1 MAAEYKNQGYGNQRY
16 GWKRAAAVFLA
27 AICILTSAAVIS
39 PMRAQAAVQPQ
50 INGHSLIAENEN
62 YALYMNEEY
71 LSIIVLDKETG
82 AYMESAVSNDDG
94 KNNATWSAA
103 MRSALLLT
111 VIYGITDTQQADL
124 INDEVTKE
132 ITYTDNGFSAKVY
145 WTKYQ
150 FGMTLEVSLTEDGV
164 VALIPD
170 ESIVEDGDDYFI
182 GTISV
187 YPYMGHTYLDEKE
200 GYMFIPDGNGAL
212 IYLENKEGR
221 FRSGFTGMIYGDDPG
236 FDRPSTSNL
245 LWDDFNIINDANKVF
260 APVYGMAHTGEG
272 IAYLAV
278 VEKGAERA
286 SIIANPNGANVDYN
300 RIYARFT
307 QRLVYTQYNSNNSSS
322 AFQTPEGA
330 RSHSDLQVHWIFLRE
345 ENANYCGMAN
355 AYRDYLMERGDLTA
369 AADNSYNTRVD
380 FLGTER
386 ESWVVGTSAV
396 VMTTVDDIREIYEDL
411 KTQGVTDILTVYKGW
426 QKGGL
431 YNLPISSYKADS
443 KIGGTGDLTSL
454 VKDSAAEGI
463 EIYLYNDALRLNPSE
478 SGSVFNVVKQV
489 NKRRF
494 SESTYKEVYEEFLY
508 MIPSRTKT
516 LLNQFVK
523 SYTKK
528 GVDQL
533 ALAGITDTLYSH
545 YYDNVFYS
553 RYDTA
558 EEYDSILSEVSGKA
572 KLVMEQPF
580 AYLWKYADAFLDM
593 PLYTSNYM
601 YEDESVPFLSIVL
614 KGVMPMY
621 SEYVN
626 FEANKKE
633 FFLKMVET
641 GTFPSFYITKESSS
655 DLVNTNSSDI
665 YSSQYEVYRDTMIT
679 YAQELSS
686 INEKV
691 EGAYITGHEIRDNG
705 VTVVTYGN
713 GVKIYLNYGNDQAQ
727 ADGYTIEGMSIKVV
741 DQ

>member
-236 FDRPSTSNL
+236 FARPSTSNL

-601 YEDESVPFLSIVL
+601 
-614 KGVMPMY
+614 
-621 SEYVN
+621 
-626 FEANKKE
+626 
-633 FFLKMVET
+633 
-641 GTFPSFYITKESSS
+641 
-655 DLVNTNSSDI
+655 
-665 YSSQYEVYRDTMIT
+665 
-679 YAQELSS
+679 
-686 INEKV
+686 
-691 EGAYITGHEIRDNG
+691 
-705 VTVVTYGN
+705 
-713 GVKIYLNYGNDQAQ
+713 
-727 ADGYTIEGMSIKVV
+727 
-741 DQ
+741 

>member
-1 MAAEYKNQGYGNQRY
+1 MAAKI
-16 GWKRAAAVFLA
+16 KKTIAIFLTAVCLLA
-27 AICILTSAAVIS
+27 SVTVFA
-39 PMRAQAAVQPQ
+39 PMRAQAAQDQ
-50 INGHSLIAENEN
+50 INGHSLIAENDH

-71 LSIIVLDKETG
+71 LSIIVQDKATG
-82 AYMESAVSNDDG
+82 AYMESAVSYDDN

-103 MRSALLLT
+103 MRSALVLT

-124 INDEVTKE
+124 INDEVTKD

-145 WTKYQ
+145 WSKYK
-150 FGMTLEVSLTEDGV
+150 FGMTLEVELTEDGV
-164 VALIPD
+164 IASVPD
-170 ESIVEDGDDYFI
+170 ESIVEDGEDYFI

-187 YPYMGHTYLDEKE
+187 YPYLGHSYLDQKE

-236 FDRPSTSNL
+236 FARPSTSNL

>member
-1 MAAEYKNQGYGNQRY
+1 M
-16 GWKRAAAVFLA
+16 
-27 AICILTSAAVIS
+27 
-39 PMRAQAAVQPQ
+39 
-50 INGHSLIAENEN
+50 
-62 YALYMNEEY
+62 
-71 LSIIVLDKETG
+71 
-82 AYMESAVSNDDG
+82 
-94 KNNATWSAA
+94 
-103 MRSALLLT
+103 
-111 VIYGITDTQQADL
+111 
-124 INDEVTKE
+124 
-132 ITYTDNGFSAKVY
+132 
-145 WTKYQ
+145 
-150 FGMTLEVSLTEDGV
+150 
-164 VALIPD
+164 
-170 ESIVEDGDDYFI
+170 
-182 GTISV
+182 
-187 YPYMGHTYLDEKE
+187 
-200 GYMFIPDGNGAL
+200 
-212 IYLENKEGR
+212 
-221 FRSGFTGMIYGDDPG
+221 
-236 FDRPSTSNL
+236 
-245 LWDDFNIINDANKVF
+245 
-260 APVYGMAHTGEG
+260 
-272 IAYLAV
+272 
-278 VEKGAERA
+278 
-286 SIIANPNGANVDYN
+286 DYN

-601 YEDESVPFLSIVL
+601 YEDESVPFLS
-614 KGVMPMY
+614 
-621 SEYVN
+621 
-626 FEANKKE
+626 
-633 FFLKMVET
+633 
-641 GTFPSFYITKESSS
+641 
-655 DLVNTNSSDI
+655 
-665 YSSQYEVYRDTMIT
+665 R
-679 YAQELSS
+679 
-686 INEKV
+686 
-691 EGAYITGHEIRDNG
+691 
-705 VTVVTYGN
+705 
-713 GVKIYLNYGNDQAQ
+713 
-727 ADGYTIEGMSIKVV
+727 
-741 DQ
+741 

>member
-1 MAAEYKNQGYGNQRY
+1 MAAKV
-16 GWKRAAAVFLA
+16 KKTIAIFLA
-27 AICILTSAAVIS
+27 AVCLLASVTVFA
-39 PMRAQAAVQPQ
+39 PMRAQAAQNQ
-50 INGHSLIAENEN
+50 INGHSLIAENDH

-71 LSIIVLDKETG
+71 LSIIVLDKATG
-82 AYMESAVSNDDG
+82 AYMESAVSYDDG

-103 MRSALLLT
+103 MRSALVLT

-124 INDEVTKE
+124 VNDEVSKD

-145 WTKYQ
+145 WTKYK
-150 FGMTLEVSLTEDGV
+150 FGMTLEVALTEDGV
-164 VALIPD
+164 IASVPD
-170 ESIVEDGDDYFI
+170 ESIVEDGEDYFI

-187 YPYMGHTYLDEKE
+187 YPYLGHSYLDQKE

-212 IYLENKEGR
+212 IYLEDKEGR
-221 FRSGFTGMIYGDDPG
+221 FRSGFTSMIYGDDPG
-236 FDRPSTSNL
+236 FARQSTSNL
-245 LWDDFNIINDANKVF
+245 WQDHNIINDANKVI
-260 APVYGMAHTGEG
+260 APVFGMAHTSEG

-300 RIYARFT
+300 RVYARFT
-307 QRLVYTQYNSNNSSS
+307 ERVVFTQYNGNNSSS
-322 AFQTPEGA
+322 AYQTAESG
-330 RSHSDLQVHWIFLRE
+330 RSHSDLQVHWIFLAGDE
-345 ENANYCGMAN
+345 ANYCGMAN
-355 AYRDYLMERGDLTA
+355 AYRSYLLEKGDLVPS
-369 AADNSYNTRVD
+369 ADNSYNTRVD
-380 FLGTER
+380 FLGSDR

-396 VMTTVDDIREIYEDL
+396 VMTTTDDIREIYDDL
-411 KTQGVTDILTVYKGW
+411 KNEGVTDIFSVYKGW

-454 VKDSAAEGI
+454 MEEAENAGI
-463 EIYLYNDALRLNPSE
+463 QFYLYNDALRLNPVE
-478 SGSVFNVVKQV
+478 SSSVFNVVKQI
-489 NKRRF
+489 NRRRF
-494 SESTYKEVYEEFLY
+494 SESTYKDVYEEFLY
-508 MIPSRTKT
+508 LIPSRTGT
-516 LLNQFVK
+516 LLGQFVN

-528 GVDQL
+528 GVNNL
-533 ALAGITDTLYSH
+533 ALAGITNTLYSN

-553 RYDTA
+553 RHNTA
-558 EEYDSILSEVSGKA
+558 EEYDKIFGQIA
-572 KLVMEQPF
+572 GQTDLVMEQPF

-601 YEDESVPFLSIVL
+601 YEDESVPFMSIVL
-614 KGVMPMY
+614 KGVMPVY

-626 FEANKKE
+626 FEANKQE

-665 YSSQYEVYRDTMIT
+665 YSSQYDVYRDTMIT
-679 YAQELSS
+679 YARELAE
-686 INEKV
+686 INAKV
-691 EGAYITGHEIRDNG
+691 EGAYIVGHEIRENN

-713 GVKIYLNYGNDQAQ
+713 GVKIYLNYGSSAAQ

-741 DQ
+741 E